1 MVRMDNI
8 SSSKSWVLIVPII
21 DVTFLLDFCPF
32 LLEVI
37 GVNKSSLHLF
47 QAHFEVGMGILSPR
61 CADLHSPFMSLY
73 KSEYIDFIRAF
84 RIDYM
89 TILSLA
95 SSLKWLLICITHV
108 QGPM

>member
-1 MVRMDNI
+1 MVKMDNI
-8 SSSKSWVLIVPII
+8 SSSKSWALIVPII
-21 DVTFLLDFCPF
+21 DATFLLDFCPF

-37 GVNKSSLHLF
+37 GVSKSSLYFF
-47 QAHFEVGMGILSPR
+47 QAHFEVGMGIPSSR

-73 KSEYIDFIRAF
+73 KNEYIGFIRAF
-84 RIDYM
+84 QIDYM

-95 SSLKWLLICITHV
+95 SFLKWLLICITHV